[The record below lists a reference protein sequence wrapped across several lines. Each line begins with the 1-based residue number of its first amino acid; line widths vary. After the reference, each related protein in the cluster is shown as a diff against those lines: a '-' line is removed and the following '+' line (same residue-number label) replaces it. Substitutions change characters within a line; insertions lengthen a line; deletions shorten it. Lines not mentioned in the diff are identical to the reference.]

1 MHKNSQKSVPF
12 GFGFLYM
19 KFVILTEILPIV
31 VMKKEKID
39 VPAGIRYVSEWNGF
53 SLPTIPC
60 IINKQLTGCG
70 FTRFCI
76 TSPDD
81 VVLCSPR
88 KVLLR
93 NKEHQHPGVLYVKND
108 LEKSTPI
115 DKDLLNESRPEIDEK
130 PEDEGTKEKLTALKT
145 QIQQYVLQQRS
156 YNLPVKILV
165 TYDSFR
171 LVKEA
176 LGDSIK
182 NYYVIIDE
190 FQSIF
195 IDSKFKSN
203 TELEF
208 LSFLQNL
215 QKVCFVSATP
225 MMDKYL
231 DMLPEFKDLPYYE
244 LDWKEKDPGR
254 ITTPELKII
263 PCRNVI
269 AEAINIIETYKEGR
283 FEKCSYYDEQGNLF
297 EIESRECV
305 IYVNSVKNICD
316 IVKKTGITFDQ
327 TNIICARTPENE
339 KKIRGLFKL
348 PKDQSG
354 IGDPPLEG
362 WAHKMFTLCT
372 RTAYLGADFY
382 STNART
388 FIFSDA
394 NIDCLSV
401 DISLDLPQILG
412 RQRLTSNPWKN
423 VATLYYRT
431 VGKQFKTREEFN
443 QYIKDKLKR
452 TNDLLISYNS
462 CPDENKHTVAETYK
476 KLAQAFNYKDDYIAV
491 NKHAGR
497 DLVPTLNN
505 LVMVSEIRCFEIQQV
520 DYKDR
525 CSVWNSVSSLN
536 YNTSRDKI
544 DELVNQFYA
553 LTTFIDRMRFLCDLV
568 LSDAEF
574 SKFEIR
580 IPIEYKNYFKVLGK
594 NRIKA
599 LSYQRSKLEA
609 EYCKI
614 KLNNTSDTLETRIY
628 SEFKEGQ
635 KYLLSE
641 IKKKL
646 GEIYDKSGYRVTPKA
661 TDIERYFKVDNC
673 RIVVDG
679 KKSHGYLICKR
690 K

>member
-1 MHKNSQKSVPF
+1 MKKERINVPF
-12 GFGFLYM
+12 G
-19 KFVILTEILPIV
+19 
-31 VMKKEKID
+31 
-39 VPAGIRYVSEWNGF
+39 IRFISEWENF
-53 SLPTIPC
+53 SIPNHPC
-60 IINKQLTGCG
+60 IIDKKIPGCG
-70 FTRFCI
+70 FTEYCI
-76 TSPDD
+76 TNNEN
-81 VVLCSPR
+81 VILCSPR
-88 KVLLR
+88 KLLLE
-93 NKEHQHPGVLYVKND
+93 NKEDQHSNDVLYVKND
-108 LEKSTPI
+108 LDQDESI
-115 DKDLLNESRPEIDEK
+115 DKDLSKITRGSGLLPTRLDSLASQEQKASIINN
-130 PEDEGTKEKLTALKT
+130 LKT
-145 QIQQYVLQQRS
+145 QILNYCQVCQNS
-156 YNLPVKILV
+156 GKAVKILV

-171 LVKEA
+171 LVKEVLRKA
-176 LGDSIK
+176 QLLDSFRI
-182 NYYVIIDE
+182 IIDE

-195 IDSKFKSN
+195 TDSRFKSD

-208 LSFLQNL
+208 IYHLYDL

-362 WAHKMFTLCT
+362 WTHKMFTLCT

-574 SKFEIR
+574 SKLEIR